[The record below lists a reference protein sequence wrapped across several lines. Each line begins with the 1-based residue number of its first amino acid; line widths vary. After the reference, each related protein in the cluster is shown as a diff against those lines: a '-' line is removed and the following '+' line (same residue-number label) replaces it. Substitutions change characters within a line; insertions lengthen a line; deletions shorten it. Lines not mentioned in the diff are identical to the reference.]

1 MDWVLRSEATEVAIG
16 IGYDVRSEQ
25 VVVDRGCHACFSSL
39 SHLAVSPRRVTVR
52 LVGGISRRPCCVQRP
67 ITVASMPQTAG
78 HDGLDA
84 DAEQAKSIAADG
96 PAEPKGHEDDRH
108 HHDEAVDEDLP
119 YVEPGQYLGQ
129 DDQERRP
136 QHRAEQRSQ
145 AAQDDDGDELDGKEE
160 AELLR
165 IGEAHDESTQL

>member
-1 MDWVLRSEATEVAIG
+1 RGSWVGLERRGREELRVPDQPDDVVVAGENPHLVLGVPMDWVLRSEATEVAIG

-25 VVVDRGCHACFSSL
+25 VVVDRGCHACLSSL

-52 LVGGISRRPCCVQRP
+52 LVGGRSRRPCCVQRP

-129 DDQERRP
+129 DDQE
-136 QHRAEQRSQ
+136 
-145 AAQDDDGDELDGKEE
+145 
-160 AELLR
+160 
-165 IGEAHDESTQL
+165 